1 MKNTFKYILGSLLL
15 FLIACNDGIDPITQV
30 EPGADQ
36 TAPTIKINKPIDGF
50 KLKVP
55 EAIASITI
63 DFEVRDD
70 IEIGS
75 ISVAIDGSEIENYSE
90 FKDYRIFMMDDLVYD
105 NVTTGV
111 HTLTV
116 TATDLDGKTTS
127 SSVNF
132 EKTPPYVPLYEG
144 EMFYMPFDGDYNEQ
158 ITITPAT
165 EVGSPTFAGESV
177 VGLNAYKGATD
188 SYITYPTNGLLNS
201 TEFSA
206 AFWYKVSGSPDR
218 AGILVVGDDAD
229 NRNQGFRL
237 FREGSA
243 TSQRIKL
250 NVGTGSGE
258 SWNDGDVIDVAAGDW
273 VHIAFTISDTQN
285 IIYFNGNPVRTST
298 MSAPVDWTDCETL
311 TIGAGGETFSYWNH
325 KSDNSPMDELRL
337 FNKAL
342 TGQEIQQLV
351 THSSTTLYLPFDG
364 SYTDAISGEDA
375 TEVGSPSFATGKEG
389 QAYAGATDSYLT
401 FPTSDLT
408 TSEIS
413 ATFWYKVN
421 ADPDRA
427 GILVMGP
434 PDEANPD
441 AMNNRKS
448 GFRLF
453 RENASGKQRI
463 KLNVGRGDAD
473 TWVDG
478 GTAADIDPTVD
489 AWVFVAFT
497 IATDKATVYING
509 NVVKESALSSPV
521 DWTGCDILSVM
532 SGAPRFTGWGHKSDN
547 SLMDELRI
555 YKKALSQE
563 EIQNLMQ

>member
-1 MKNTFKYILGSLLL
+1 MKNIFKYILGSLLI
-15 FLIACNDGIDPITQV
+15 FFISCNDGIDGITKV
-30 EPGADQ
+30 EPGVDQ

-55 EAIASITI
+55 EAIATITI

-132 EKTPPYVPLYEG
+132 EKTPPYVPLYDG

-201 TEFSA
+201 TGFSA

-237 FREGSA
+237 FREGSD

-258 SWNDGDVIDVAAGDW
+258 SWNDGDVIDVTAGEW

-298 MSAPVDWTDCETL
+298 MSASVDWTDCETL

-337 FNKAL
+337 FDKAL

-375 TEVGSPSFATGKEG
+375 TEVGSPGFATGKTG
-389 QAYAGATDSYLT
+389 QAYVGATDSYLT
-401 FPTSDLT
+401 FPTTDLT
-408 TSEIS
+408 TPEIS

-427 GILVMGP
+427 GILVIGP
-434 PDEANPD
+434 PDEVNPD

-489 AWVFVAFT
+489 QWVFVAFT
-497 IATDKATVYING
+497 IATDKATVYIDG
-509 NVVKESALSSPV
+509 NLVKESALSSPV

-532 SGAPRFTGWGHKSDN
+532 SGAPRFTGWNHKSDN

-555 YKKALSQE
+555 YNKALSQE